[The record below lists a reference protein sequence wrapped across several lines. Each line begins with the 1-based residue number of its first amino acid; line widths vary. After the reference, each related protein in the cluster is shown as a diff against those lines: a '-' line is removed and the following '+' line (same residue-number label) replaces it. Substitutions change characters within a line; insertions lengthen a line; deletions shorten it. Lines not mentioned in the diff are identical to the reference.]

1 MNHLPKNQKMK
12 LDNKGYMMITEF
24 EGFSAEPYLC
34 PAKLATI
41 GFGNTFYR
49 DGRKVTMVDKP
60 ITRAEAF
67 DMFKDIADKFAKRV
81 STCVKAPL
89 TQNQFN
95 SLVSFAYNVGVANF
109 MNSTLLKKVN
119 NNRLDHSIADE
130 FLKWDKVGT
139 KKLAG
144 LTKRRQIEANNYL
157 TI

>member
-1 MNHLPKNQKMK
+1 MK
-12 LDNKGYMMITEF
+12 LDNKGYMLITEF
-24 EGFSAEPYLC
+24 EGFSSEPYLC

-41 GFGNTFYR
+41 GYGNTFYK
-49 DGRKVTMVDKP
+49 DGRKVTMLDKA

-67 DMFKDIADKFAKRV
+67 DMFKEIANKFAKRV
-81 STCVKAPL
+81 STIVMQPL

-119 NNRLDHSIADE
+119 NNRLDHSIQDE
-130 FLKWDKVGT
+130 FMKWDKVGT

-144 LTKRRQIEANNYL
+144 LTKRRKIEADNYF

>member
-1 MNHLPKNQKMK
+1 MK

-24 EGFSAEPYLC
+24 EGFSANPYLC

-41 GFGNTFYR
+41 GFGNTFYS

-67 DMFKDIADKFAKRV
+67 DMFKEIADKFAKRV

-89 TQNQFN
+89 NQNQFN

-119 NNRLDHSIADE
+119 ANHNDTTIRTE

-144 LTKRRQIEANNYL
+144 LTKRRIYEADNYF

>member
-1 MNHLPKNQKMK
+1 MSKITKSSS
-12 LDNKGYMMITEF
+12 KGIELIKSF
-24 EGFSAEPYLC
+24 EGFYAKPYLC

-41 GFGNTFYR
+41 GYGNTFYK
-49 DGRKVTMVDKP
+49 DGRKVTMLDKA

-67 DMFKDIADKFAKRV
+67 DMFKEIADKFAKRV
-81 STCVKAPL
+81 STIVMQPL

-119 NNRLDHSIADE
+119 NNRLDHSIHDE
-130 FLKWDKVGT
+130 FMKWDKVGT

-144 LTKRRQIEANNYL
+144 LTKRRKIEADNYF

>member
-1 MNHLPKNQKMK
+1 MK
-12 LDNKGYMMITEF
+12 LDNRGYLMITDF
-24 EGFSAEPYLC
+24 EGFSPKPYLC

-41 GFGNTFYR
+41 GFGNTFYK
-49 DGRKVTMVDKP
+49 DGRKVTMVDPP

-81 STCVKAPL
+81 STLVTQPL

-119 NNRLDHSIADE
+119 NNRLDHTIRDE

-144 LTKRRQIEANNYL
+144 LTKRRIYEADNYFAK
-157 TI
+157 